1 MQLTQRARRAV
12 ALAVVPTAVLASG
25 LIIAQA
31 SYAAFSATTSNG
43 PDSWSAGSV
52 ALSDDDSDTAL
63 FAATGLKPG
72 DTQTSCIVVTS
83 TGSLPSTVRLY
94 GTGPM
99 TTNAL
104 SSSLNVSV
112 TQGTGGTF
120 GNCSGFTPLSSGA
133 SVWSGTLADFG
144 TTATKFSNG
153 VGTWRTTGASSESR
167 TYQVTVALDAAT
179 PNSAQNGTARIGFTW
194 EAQSS

>member
-1 MQLTQRARRAV
+1 MQLTQRARRTI

-31 SYAAFSATTSNG
+31 SYAAFSATTSNA
-43 PDSWSAGSV
+43 PNSWSAGSV

-63 FAATGLKPG
+63 FTATGLKPG

-83 TGSLPSTVRLY
+83 TGSLPSTVKLY
-94 GTGPM
+94 GTSPA

-104 SSSLNVSV
+104 SSSLNVSI

-120 GNCSGFTPLSSGA
+120 GNCSGFTPLPSGA
-133 SVWSGTLADFG
+133 MVWSGTLADFG
-144 TTATKFSNG
+144 TTATKASNG
-153 VGTWRTTGASSESR
+153 VGTWRTAGGSPESR
-167 TYQVTVALDAAT
+167 TYQMTVALDPAT